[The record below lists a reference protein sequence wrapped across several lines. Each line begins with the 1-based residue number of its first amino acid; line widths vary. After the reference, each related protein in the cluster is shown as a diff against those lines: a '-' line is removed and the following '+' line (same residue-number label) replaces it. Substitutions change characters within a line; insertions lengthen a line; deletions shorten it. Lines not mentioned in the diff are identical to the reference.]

1 MRVGEM
7 LALTKED
14 INFETNEI
22 HITKTYYRSSGKD
35 IVTTPKTEQSVR
47 RIDIPNFLKE
57 EIKEYANRIYGLPE
71 NERLFPVGQE
81 AVQHMMKRV
90 IEKGKSRSC
99 RSR

>member
-1 MRVGEM
+1 M

-22 HITKTYYRSSGKD
+22 HISKTYYRSGGKD

-57 EIKEYANRIYGLPE
+57 EIEEILPAA
-71 NERLFPVGQE
+71 RL
-81 AVQHMMKRV
+81 
-90 IEKGKSRSC
+90 
-99 RSR
+99 